1 MNGIAH
7 LSGWVEACRIEA
19 ADADTA
25 VEGRIGGAAAAA
37 DAAGAAAWAEH
48 SVAAAG
54 QES

>member
-25 VEGRIGGAAAAA
+25 VEGRIAGA
-37 DAAGAAAWAEH
+37 AAGAAAWAEH

>member
-25 VEGRIGGAAAAA
+25 VEGRI
-37 DAAGAAAWAEH
+37 AGAAGGFYATL
-48 SVAAAG
+48 VY
-54 QES
+54 QTI